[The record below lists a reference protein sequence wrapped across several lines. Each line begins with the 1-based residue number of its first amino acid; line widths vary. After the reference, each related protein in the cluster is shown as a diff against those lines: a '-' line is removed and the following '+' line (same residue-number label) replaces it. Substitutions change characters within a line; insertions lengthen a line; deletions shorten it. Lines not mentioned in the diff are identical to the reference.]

1 MEVKSSYTFDA
12 PIQRVWEL
20 LIDPDVVARC
30 MPGVEK
36 LEPLGEDRY
45 QATISV
51 RVGLI
56 GGTYQGTV
64 AIAEKR
70 PPNSYK
76 LLVEGNGRP
85 GFVKGE
91 GAFFLTSQGD
101 VTLVELNG
109 EVQIGGTIARVGQRL
124 SGGVSKM
131 MVDLFFDCL
140 KERLSDSPPR
150 K

>member
-1 MEVKSSYTFDA
+1 MEVKSSQSFDA
-12 PIQRVWEL
+12 PIDRVWEL
-20 LIDPDVVARC
+20 LIDPDSVARC
-30 MPGVEK
+30 VPGCEK

-64 AIAEKR
+64 AITEKR

-76 LLVEGNGRP
+76 LLVEGTGRP

-91 GAFFLTSQGD
+91 GAFFLTSQGA
-101 VTLVELNG
+101 VTLVELSG
-109 EVQIGGTIARVGQRL
+109 EVQIGGTIARIGQRL
-124 SGGVSKM
+124 LGGASKM
-131 MVDLFFDCL
+131 MVDRFFDCL
-140 KERLSDSPPR
+140 KERLADS
-150 K
+150 

>member
-1 MEVKSSYTFDA
+1 MEVKSSQTFEA
-12 PIQRVWEL
+12 PIERVWEL
-20 LIDPDVVARC
+20 LIDPDTVARC
-30 MPGVEK
+30 MPGVAK
-36 LEPLGEDRY
+36 LEPLGDDRY

-70 PPNSYK
+70 PPNSFK
-76 LLVEGNGRP
+76 LLLEGNGRP

-91 GAFFLTSQGD
+91 GSFFLTSQGD
-101 VTLVELNG
+101 ATLVELSG

-131 MVDLFFDCL
+131 MVDRFFDCL
-140 KERLSDSPPR
+140 NETLAEAR
-150 K
+150 